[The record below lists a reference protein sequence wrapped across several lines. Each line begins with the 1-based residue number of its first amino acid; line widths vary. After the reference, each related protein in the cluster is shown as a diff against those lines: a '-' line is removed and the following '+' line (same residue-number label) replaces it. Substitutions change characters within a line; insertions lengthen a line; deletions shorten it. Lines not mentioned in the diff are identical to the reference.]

1 MEGLKGIVKFFT
13 KGGFK
18 NKYKVLIDAYMQR
31 ERNTH
36 TQRKTHR
43 ETEIGRDK
51 DKYRETLRLRY

>member
-1 MEGLKGIVKFFT
+1 MSS
-13 KGGFK
+13 

-51 DKYRETLRLRY
+51 DKYKETETLRLIY